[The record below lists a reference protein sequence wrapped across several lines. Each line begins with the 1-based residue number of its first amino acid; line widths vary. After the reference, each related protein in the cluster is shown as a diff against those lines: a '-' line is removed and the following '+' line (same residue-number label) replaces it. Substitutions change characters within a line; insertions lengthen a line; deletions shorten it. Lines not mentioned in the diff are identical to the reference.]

1 MMNTQASLGG
11 KSNNMP
17 LNLSNPFALIVF
29 LVFYSP
35 IIIATCIFSSSFFYQ
50 NWGGIV
56 YLLFLI
62 GVSLLREG
70 FIYATQDP
78 NKPKYKSSNDICD
91 MVQYSYYGN
100 TGYSIFVLS
109 FTLMYLC
116 LPMFMSSNVNYFILI
131 PLLIYLMTDIGIRSV
146 KQCYK
151 PDEKYMTILSNLLSG
166 GAIGTLMTGALYT
179 TGASKYLVFSD
190 SDTSSS
196 NSEKCS
202 MPSKQKFKCSVYKNG
217 ELVGQTNQ

>member
-1 MMNTQASLGG
+1 MDNSSLGG
-11 KSNNMP
+11 KSNMP
-17 LNLSNPFALIVF
+17 LNLSNPFALITF

-70 FIYATQDP
+70 IIYFIESTSKEK
-78 NKPKYKSSNDICD
+78 KPKYKSMNDICD
-91 MVQYSYYGN
+91 MVQYSYFGN
-100 TGYSIFVLS
+100 IGYSIFVLS
-109 FTLMYLC
+109 FTIMYVC
-116 LPMFMSSNVNYFILI
+116 LPMFLENNVNYFVFI
-131 PLLIYLMTDIGIRSV
+131 PLLIYLMTDIGIRSF
-146 KQCYK
+146 KECYS
-151 PDEKYMTILSNLLSG
+151 PQDKYTTILFNLLSG
-166 GAIGTLMTGALYT
+166 GGIGTLMTGLLYS
-179 TGASKYLVFSD
+179 TGASKYLVFPNG
-190 SDTSSS
+190 DTSSS
-196 NSEKCS
+196 NAEKCS